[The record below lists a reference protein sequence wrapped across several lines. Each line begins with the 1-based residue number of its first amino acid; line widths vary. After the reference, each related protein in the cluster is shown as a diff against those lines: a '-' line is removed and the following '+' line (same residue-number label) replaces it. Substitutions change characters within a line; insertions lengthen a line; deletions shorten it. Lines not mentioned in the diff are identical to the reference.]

1 MLLAVRGQYRH
12 DQHRQN
18 SGPVLALPTVDEHV
32 RAQQERCQHDPDDG
46 AEPVV
51 PREPVHARLTADV
64 HPEPDAILVPCVVSF
79 VGGIDHVVTVLA
91 SPLHGLLATADVESS
106 WSHGTLDT
114 AGGEEEPLVT
124 LLCHRGVAAKPRV
137 VRPLIEVYE
146 TAAARLSLLQVA
158 RAPDASRPRHGSAS
172 ICSHGIRAHCQ
183 HCSFSSSP
191 KHLRQTARPHS
202 GHSRTARAR
211 SQISQSLHSILAQI
225 RS

>member
-1 MLLAVRGQYRH
+1 M
-12 DQHRQN
+12 
-18 SGPVLALPTVDEHV
+18 LALPTVDEHV

-51 PREPVHARLTADV
+51 PREPVHALLIADV

-124 LLCHRGVAAKPRV
+124 LLCHRGVAAKPRG

-172 ICSHGIRAHCQ
+172 IHR
-183 HCSFSSSP
+183 
-191 KHLRQTARPHS
+191 
-202 GHSRTARAR
+202 
-211 SQISQSLHSILAQI
+211 
-225 RS
+225 